1 MGQVIGHL
9 WDQLVKLLG
18 ILKTSSLIEQPA
30 VAPIAVN
37 YHFSRKCNYACGFC
51 FHTATTSNK
60 LPLEKAKD
68 MISQLAQAGCKKLN
82 FAGGE
87 PFLPDH
93 TGKDNYLGEMVKHA
107 KLCGFESVSIISNA
121 RYVKEEWIA
130 KHAQYLDILGVSCD
144 SANDSTNDTIGRGK
158 DSRHTEHIKRA
169 AALCHKYKIMFK
181 LNTVVNSFNHEE
193 DMSALVNEIR
203 PMRWK
208 LFQVLAVEGEN
219 QNNGRGAKRD
229 VAEFLITKEQFDA
242 YVERHKLSIAKPE
255 IMKEEDNDTMQSS
268 YVLVDENGCFLDCST
283 GSKLPT
289 KPILEVGVQ
298 AAWRELTKSAG
309 GGFDQRA
316 FLRRDGQ
323 YAWTNTQHCAAGGA
337 AVDIEDLGK
346 M

>member
-1 MGQVIGHL
+1 MVWYHL
-9 WDQLVKLLG
+9 AEILSIFSRPALV
-18 ILKTSSLIEQPA
+18 EQQTA
-30 VAPIAVN
+30 APIAVN
-37 YHFSRKCNYACGFC
+37 YHFSRKCNYECGFC

-60 LPLEKAKD
+60 LPLEKAKA
-68 MISQLAQAGCKKLN
+68 MISELAVSGCKKLN

-107 KLCGFESVSIISNA
+107 KHCGFKSVSIISNA

-130 KHAQYLDILGVSCD
+130 KHAAYLDILGVSCD
-144 SANDSTNDTIGRGK
+144 SADDATNDKIGRGK

-181 LNTVVNSFNHEE
+181 LNTVVNSFNHNEN
-193 DMSALVNEIR
+193 MTALVNEIK

-208 LFQVLAVEGEN
+208 LFQVLAVQGEN

-229 VAEFLITKEQFDA
+229 VAEFMITNEQFNA
-242 YVERHKLSIAKPE
+242 YVERHKHSIADPD
-255 IMKEEDNDTMQSS
+255 IMKIEDNDTMQSS

-283 GSKLPT
+283 GGKVPT
-289 KPILEVGVQ
+289 QSILEVGVQ
-298 AAWRELTKSAG
+298 EAWRELTRSAG
-309 GGFDQRA
+309 GGFDRDA
-316 FLRRDGQ
+316 FHRRDGQ
-323 YAWTNTQHCAAGGA
+323 YAWTNTPPCAMGGA

-346 M
+346 KQK